1 MEKKTKFD
9 AMKMIRQIRD
19 QHAEILKGNSPQQIK
34 EFYKNCAEEMDA
46 RIRKA
51 NAKAKSGQ
59 AMREPLGG

>member
-34 EFYKNCAEEMDA
+34 EFYKNCAEEMEA

-51 NAKAKSGQ
+51 KAKSD
-59 AMREPLGG
+59 